1 MNVTLST
8 THTPKKTANT
18 GKVLPTKK
26 KIEKSISDTL
36 NLNPITI
43 LFKLFKSHV

>member
-8 THTPKKTANT
+8 THTPKKTANYW
-18 GKVLPTKK
+18 KSLTKK
-26 KIEKSISDTL
+26 KDRKSIWDTL

-43 LFKLFKSHV
+43 LFKLFKRHI